1 MAEKQIEKVYV
12 QREKS
17 ETTERKD
24 MKIFRMISL
33 VALSVFWIGYGYA
46 LYRDNSGDT
55 SYYLSLITIFSI
67 LNADIL
73 FTGKKL
79 QNKALN
85 IYAKILGVL
94 FFGLAFYTVI
104 SVMLS

>member
-33 VALSVFWIGYGYA
+33 VALSVFWIGYGFA
-46 LYRDNSGDT
+46 LYRGNSGDT
-55 SYYLSLITIFSI
+55 SYFSLIMIFSI

-79 QNKALN
+79 KNKALN
-85 IYAKILGVL
+85 IYVKILGIL
-94 FFGLAFYTVI
+94 FFGLAFYTVYTVI
-104 SVMLS
+104 L